1 VAEGSKAPLGP
12 GKSPSEPGCYASLLA
27 VSPHSDEGT
36 QGGGGGSWL
45 VGTSKAAASL
55 PVPATIQSNQQTR
68 PSSQV
73 PFLSL
78 FFIYFLF
85 CFSEGKGFFSVR

>member
-1 VAEGSKAPLGP
+1 MKERRAA
-12 GKSPSEPGCYASLLA
+12 AA
-27 VSPHSDEGT
+27 
-36 QGGGGGSWL
+36 GGSWL

-73 PFLSL
+73 PFL
-78 FFIYFLF
+78 FVFLF
-85 CFSEGKGFFSVR
+85 IFCFAFQKAKVFFSVR